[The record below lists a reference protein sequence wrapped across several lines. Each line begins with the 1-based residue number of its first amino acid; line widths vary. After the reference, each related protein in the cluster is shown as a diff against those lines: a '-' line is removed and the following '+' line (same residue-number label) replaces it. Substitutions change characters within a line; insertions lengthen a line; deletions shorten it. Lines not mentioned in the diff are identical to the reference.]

1 MELFALIQD
10 YLVPF
15 LVILTVLVFVHE
27 WGHYWVAKKC
37 GVKIEAFSIGFG
49 PEIFGRYDKS
59 GTRWKFCAIPLG
71 GYVKMFGDADVT
83 SRPAAGAQAEE
94 QLEPGQETGDWAG
107 GQSRPLTDAERAQSF
122 HHKNLGQRAAIV
134 AAGPAVNFLFA
145 MVLLTGYYAFVGQQ
159 TTLPV
164 IGQVVEGS
172 AAERAGFLP
181 GDKIIEING
190 NSIDRF
196 EEIQRLVQI
205 NLNETMAVVVDRDG
219 QEVSFPATPDIVE
232 RQDRFGNTVKL
243 ARLGIT
249 ASGTERVR
257 LGFVTSMG
265 EAVVETY
272 ELSVGTLKAVGQIIT
287 GARGTEELGGPIRIA
302 EMSGQVA
309 ELGLDTVIWFMAVLS
324 VNLGLINLFP
334 VPMLDGGH
342 LLFYAIEL
350 VRGRPLGEKAQEI
363 GFKIGMAL
371 VFSLIVFVTWNDL
384 MRLPVFEF
392 FSGLVT

>member
-1 MELFALIQD
+1 MELLLLIQN
-10 YLVPF
+10 YLLPF

-27 WGHYWVAKKC
+27 FGHYWVAKKC

-49 PEIFGRYDKS
+49 PQLFGWNDRS

-71 GYVKMFGDADVT
+71 GYVKMFGDADAT
-83 SRPAAGAQAEE
+83 SRPAKGLNADGA
-94 QLEPGQETGDWAG
+94 GQETGDWAG
-107 GQSRPLTDAERAQSF
+107 GLARPLTEDEKAHSF
-122 HHKNLGQRAAIV
+122 HHKSLAQRTAIV

-145 MVLLTGYYAFVGQQ
+145 IVLLTGYYAFVGQQ

-164 IGQVVEGS
+164 IGTVIPDS
-172 AAERAGFLP
+172 AAQRAGFQSVRFSATP
-181 GDKIIEING
+181 EIIEREDN
-190 NSIDRF
+190 
-196 EEIQRLVQI
+196 
-205 NLNETMAVVVDRDG
+205 
-219 QEVSFPATPDIVE
+219 
-232 RQDRFGNTVKL
+232 FGNAIKL

-249 ASGTERVR
+249 ASGTDRIR
-257 LGFVTSMG
+257 LGATTAFG
-265 EAVVETY
+265 AALVETY
-272 ELSVGTLKAVGQIIT
+272 ELSAGTLKAVGQIIT

-363 GFKIGMAL
+363 GFKIGLAL
-371 VFSLIVFVTWNDL
+371 VLSLIVFVTWNDL

-392 FSGLVT
+392 ISGLVT